1 MNAVQRAESAGA
13 RRNAK
18 PVDPMEMGEQ
28 HVEPSNDS
36 PLPKVDYTKKQSII

>member
-1 MNAVQRAESAGA
+1 MP

-28 HVEPSNDS
+28 HLEPSNDY
-36 PLPKVDYTKKQSII
+36 PPQKKVDNTKEQAIN